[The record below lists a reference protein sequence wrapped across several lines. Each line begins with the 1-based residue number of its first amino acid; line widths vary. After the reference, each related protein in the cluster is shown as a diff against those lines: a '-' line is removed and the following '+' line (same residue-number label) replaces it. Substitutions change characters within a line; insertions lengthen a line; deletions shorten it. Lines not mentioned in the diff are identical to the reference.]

1 MRSSRDVTLSAANG
15 AGPMTPIDLTGK
27 TAFVTGSTRGI
38 GHAIARTLHAAG
50 AKVAV
55 VGRDQARAESVAA
68 ELGERAAGVA
78 CDVAQADQVEAAI
91 AAAERA
97 LGPIDILVNNAG
109 LTRDNILLRLTDA
122 DWNAVL
128 DANLKGAFHTTRA
141 VIKGMMKR
149 RAGRIVNITSIV
161 GLTGNKGQANY
172 AASKAGLIGFTKS
185 VAKEYAS
192 RGVLANCVAPG
203 FIETDMTAALP
214 DEARATLLQ
223 DIALGRLGRPE
234 DVAGAVL
241 FLASDLAGYIT
252 GQVLVVDGGMVI

>member
-1 MRSSRDVTLSAANG
+1 
-15 AGPMTPIDLTGK
+15 MTIDLGGK
-27 TAFVTGSTRGI
+27 VAFVTGSTRGI
-38 GHAIARTLHAAG
+38 GLAIARALHGAG
-50 AKVAV
+50 ASVAV
-55 VGRDQARAESVAA
+55 VGRDPARAAAVAG
-68 ELGERAAGVA
+68 ELGGRAAGFG
-78 CDVAQADQVEAAI
+78 CDVAQADQVDAAI
-91 AAAERA
+91 AAAEA
-97 LGPIDILVNNAG
+97 VLGPIDILVNNAG

-122 DWNAVL
+122 DWDAVL

-149 RAGRIVNITSIV
+149 RAGRIVNIASVV

-192 RGVLANCVAPG
+192 RGILVNCVAPG

-214 DEARATLLQ
+214 DAARATLLQ

-241 FLASDLAGYIT
+241 FLASDLAAYVT

>member
-1 MRSSRDVTLSAANG
+1 MRS
-15 AGPMTPIDLTGK
+15 IDLTGRV
-27 TAFVTGSTRGI
+27 AFVTGSTRGI
-38 GHAIARTLHAAG
+38 GLAIAQALHGAG
-50 AKVAV
+50 AKVAI
-55 VGRDQARAESVAA
+55 VGRDQARAEAVAA
-68 ELGERAAGVA
+68 PLGERSAAVA
-78 CDVAQADQVEAAI
+78 CDVARADQVEAAV

-109 LTRDNILLRLTDA
+109 VTRDNILLRLTEA
-122 DWNAVL
+122 DWDAVL
-128 DANLKGAFHTTRA
+128 DANLKGAFLTTRA

-149 RAGRIVNITSIV
+149 RAGRIINVGSIV

-192 RGVLANCVAPG
+192 RGVLANCIAPG

-241 FLASDLAGYIT
+241 FLASDLAGYVT

>member
-1 MRSSRDVTLSAANG
+1 VT
-15 AGPMTPIDLTGK
+15 TIDLTGR

-38 GHAIARTLHAAG
+38 GLAIARTLLGAG
-50 AKVAV
+50 AKVAI
-55 VGRDQARAESVAA
+55 VGRDETRARAVAA
-68 ELGERAAGVA
+68 ELGDRTVGLA
-78 CDVAQADQVEAAI
+78 CDVAHADQVEAAI

-97 LGPIDILVNNAG
+97 LGPIDVLVNNAG
-109 LTRDNILLRLTDA
+109 LTRDNLLLRLTDA
-122 DWNAVL
+122 DWDAVL

-149 RAGRIVNITSIV
+149 RSGRIVNVTSIV

-252 GQVLVVDGGMVI
+252 GQTLVVDGGLVI

>member
-1 MRSSRDVTLSAANG
+1 
-15 AGPMTPIDLTGK
+15 MTTISLAGK

-38 GHAIARTLHAAG
+38 GLAIARTLHAAG
-50 AKVAV
+50 ARVAV
-55 VGRDQARAESVAA
+55 VGRALERARAVAA
-68 ELGERAAGVA
+68 ELGEGAAGVG
-78 CDVAQADQVEAAI
+78 CDVTSAGEVQAAV
-91 AAAERA
+91 AAAEQA

-109 LTRDNILLRLTDA
+109 LTRDNILLRLTDE

-149 RAGRIVNITSIV
+149 RAGRIVNITSVV

-185 VAKEYAS
+185 VAREYAS

-203 FIETDMTAALP
+203 FIATDMTAALP
-214 DEARATLLQ
+214 DDARATLLQ
-223 DIALGRLGRPE
+223 DIALGRLGQPD

-241 FLASDLAGYIT
+241 FLASDLAGYVT

>member
-1 MRSSRDVTLSAANG
+1 MSALDLSA
-15 AGPMTPIDLTGK
+15 TV
-27 TAFVTGSTRGI
+27 AFVTGSTRGI
-38 GHAIARTLHAAG
+38 GLAIARALHAAG
-50 AKVAV
+50 AKVAI
-55 VGRDQARAESVAA
+55 VGRDAERAGAVAA
-68 ELGERAAGVA
+68 ELGGRATGVA
-78 CDVAQADQVEAAI
+78 CDVARGDQVEAAVT
-91 AAAERA
+91 AAEQA
-97 LGPIDILVNNAG
+97 LGPITLLVNNAG
-109 LTRDNILLRLTDA
+109 LTRDNILLRLTDD
-122 DWNAVL
+122 DWDAVL

-149 RAGRIVNITSIV
+149 RAGRIVNVSSIV

-192 RGVLANCVAPG
+192 RGILVNCIAPG

-214 DEARATLLQ
+214 EAAKATLLEG
-223 DIALGRLGRPE
+223 IALGRLGRPE

-252 GQVLVVDGGMVI
+252 GQVLVVDGGLVI